1 MWRFVRPYLSPFPK
15 GERAGILH
23 MHGHYTAHSRELIER
38 VLNSPGE
45 TNSDLRRAVEAQA
58 AKLSGRISTQ
68 RELLPQ
74 ELERYIT
81 KVALYAYK
89 ITDQDIEAL
98 NTAGYSEDAIFELT
112 LSAALGAGMARL
124 EQGLKALQGEGDET
138 QNH

>member
-1 MWRFVRPYLSPFPK
+1 M
-15 GERAGILH
+15 
-23 MHGHYTAHSRELIER
+23 HSRYARYTQALSDG

-45 TNSDLRRAVEAQA
+45 VDSTLRHAVEAQS
-58 AKLSGRISTQ
+58 AKLNGRASQQTGQ
-68 RELLPQ
+68 VPA

-89 ITDQDIEAL
+89 VTDQDIEAL
-98 NTAGYSEDAIFELT
+98 CAAGYSEDAIFELT

-124 EQGLKALQGEGDET
+124 ERGLSALKGESDAT